1 MRLRTP
7 LPLMLLAFAASAGL
21 PSTLSAQALGKATPG
36 PVIMDYGAAFDVPDP
51 DFPVPTGPRK
61 VLFQTAQSGKEPGDL
76 NGHIEMVARYLNLH
90 ARAGVPVENMHL
102 ALVLHG
108 GAGKDAL
115 GNEAYRK
122 RYGVDNP
129 SAKLIQ
135 ELIGAGVQVIL
146 CGQTQ
151 TARGFHRE
159 ELAPGVKVALSA
171 LTAVVTLEDEGYRL
185 IPW

>member
-1 MRLRTP
+1 MRSRSVCSV
-7 LPLMLLAFAASAGL
+7 LLL
-21 PSTLSAQALGKATPG
+21 VPTLLVVSRSSLAAQALGKATAG
-36 PVIMDYGAAFDVPDP
+36 PVIPDYGAAFDVPNP
-51 DFPVPTGPRK
+51 DFPVPTGPRR
-61 VLFQTAQSGKEPGDL
+61 VLVQTTESGKGPGDL
-76 NGHIEMVARYLNLH
+76 NSHIVMVARYLNMH

-115 GNEAYRK
+115 SNEAYRK

-129 SAKLIQ
+129 NAKLIQ

-159 ELAPGVKVALSA
+159 ELAHGVKLALSA